1 MHRAALG
8 KIREAYRQTQFP
20 CLQSFASQLADHPR
34 AFAQGK
40 YQRRRVVRLVVRQRG
55 VAGDRG
61 TILYLQQQRL
71 VPAAIGKQP
80 QLLPPN
86 AEPLLHYRGRQPRH
100 ITEGQGA
107 QCRQRTFAA
116 LAHPASSLT

>member
-1 MHRAALG
+1 MPRHHFIKEPLEYRVDHGVAKLWMIKAMHRSALG
-8 KIREAYRQTQFP
+8 EIREAHRQTQLP

-61 TILYLQQQRL
+61 TILYL
-71 VPAAIGKQP
+71 
-80 QLLPPN
+80 
-86 AEPLLHYRGRQPRH
+86 
-100 ITEGQGA
+100 
-107 QCRQRTFAA
+107 
-116 LAHPASSLT
+116 